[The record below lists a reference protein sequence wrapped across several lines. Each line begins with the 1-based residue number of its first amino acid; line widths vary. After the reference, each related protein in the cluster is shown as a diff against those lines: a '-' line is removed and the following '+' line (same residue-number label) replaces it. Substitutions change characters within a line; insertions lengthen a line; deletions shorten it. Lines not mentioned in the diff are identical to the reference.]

1 VVFAIKT
8 FEFAPHTTPKVSL
21 VIPVFNQQDII
32 ARILN
37 SLIENI
43 TLPTELL
50 IIVDKSRDK
59 SEEEVIRYF
68 QAINQ
73 IHSPYFN
80 PLVSAV
86 KVIVASKPLFETRS
100 DNVGFRMS
108 RGDYIIEIQSDM
120 LIQDRGF
127 DKKMVAALEQNP
139 DLFAVSGRA
148 ITSLS
153 TVKNAEF
160 QRRANIFGYVLGQIS
175 SQRLRRRRLLQ
186 DVTTSYP
193 DFVDRIFPSKEVFQT
208 TGLAGWRGGLIDE
221 YARDPDLIPLEI
233 RERDSVSLY
242 LGEVIMRGP
251 LCIRSKEIRQLGF
264 LNESA
269 FFLGYDEI
277 DLSLRAWKELNK
289 RVAFMPIYLLSPAE
303 WGSTRKKR
311 TFLERASILARFASH
326 SFQFR
331 KTITFKTISNPELL
345 REMSNVLKKEIRM
358 VNLDR
363 VSSFHLSEE
372 EINAKNNPK

>member
-1 VVFAIKT
+1 MFAVKS
-8 FEFAPHTTPKVSL
+8 FEFSSLITPQVSV
-21 VIPVFNQQDII
+21 VIPVFNQEEII

-43 TLPTELL
+43 TLTSELL
-50 IIVDKSRDK
+50 IIVDKGRDK
-59 SEEEVIRYF
+59 SQEEVLRFF
-68 QAINQ
+68 QDIKGGNDTN
-73 IHSPYFN
+73 FN
-80 PLVSAV
+80 PQISSV

-127 DKKMVAALEQNP
+127 DRKMVASLEQNF

-148 ITSLS
+148 TTSLS

-160 QRRANIFGYVLGQIS
+160 QRRANPFAYVLGQLSTQI
-175 SQRLRRRRLLQ
+175 LTRRRFLQ
-186 DVTTSYP
+186 EISTPYP
-193 DFVDRIFPSKEVFQT
+193 DFVDRIFPSKAVFQT
-208 TGLAGWRGGLIDE
+208 NGLAGWRGALIDE
-221 YARDPDLIPLEI
+221 YAKYPDLIPSEI
-233 RERDSVSLY
+233 RKKDNVPLY

-251 LCIRSKEIRQLGF
+251 LCFRSNEIRQLGF

-277 DLSLRAWKELNK
+277 DLSLRAWKELKK

-303 WGSTRKKR
+303 WGSTRKRR
-311 TFLERASILARFASH
+311 TFLERGLIWVRFISH

-331 KTITFKTISNPELL
+331 KTLTFKTLSSPLL
-345 REMSNVLKKEIRM
+345 LKNMSNALKKEIRI
-358 VNLDR
+358 VYLDH
-363 VSSFHLSEE
+363 VS
-372 EINAKNNPK
+372 